1 MDRWY
6 QKEAITTTIAYL
18 RLNKGTKNPLIVAPT
33 GSGKSWIIA
42 GLLHKL
48 HGPYP
53 NLEVLIISHVK
64 EILEQNFEKLSLVLP
79 KEKLGLYS
87 ASLKLRQ
94 KKQITVAGIQSI
106 YKNPNLFANTKLIII
121 DEAHTIPP
129 SSESMYQ
136 KLITTFQNVPIVGLT
151 ATPYRLGSGYLTDSG
166 HIFNDIAYEV
176 DLKRLIKE
184 GYLCKLTSKAAKEQ
198 IDTSKLK
205 VQAGDY
211 SKKSMSEQIDRF
223 NITNSI
229 CDELAKYK
237 ELRKH
242 WLIFAVDIKHAEN
255 ISAALNARGIAAAP
269 YHSKMSMD
277 ERNLFIRLYK
287 AGKIQCIINVNALTT
302 GFDFPEID
310 LIGLLRP
317 TKSPVLHVQ
326 MIGRGLRIAPEKE
339 NALILDFAGNLRRL
353 GPIDKIEIQPPK
365 KGKGSGRPP
374 TKVCPQCDEVVALSA
389 QICDSC
395 GWKFESVNKLSL
407 HAASDHV
414 ISDDSK
420 PDFIKVNV
428 RKVYYYLHEKEN
440 KPPSLK
446 VIYSCDNLKMYTEWI
461 FIEHSRELRAIAERW
476 WYRRTNKDL
485 PNTVTEVLELT
496 AKNYLAMPKQI
507 VVENKSKYPKIKQYI
522 FEVTNES
529 QTL

>member
-6 QKEAITTTIAYL
+6 QKEAITATIAYL

-42 GLLHKL
+42 GLIYKL
-48 HGPYP
+48 HENYP
-53 NLEVLIISHVK
+53 NLQVLILSHVK
-64 EILEQNFEKLSLVLP
+64 EILEQNYEKLTTILP
-79 KEKLGLYS
+79 KDKLGVYS
-87 ASLKLRQ
+87 SSLKMR
-94 KKQITVAGIQSI
+94 KVNQITIAGIQSV
-106 YKNPNLFANTKLIII
+106 YKYPNLFANTKLIIV

-136 KLITTFQNVPIVGLT
+136 KLLTEFNTVPIVGLT
-151 ATPYRLGSGYLTDSG
+151 ATPYRLGTGYLTDS
-166 HIFNDIAYEV
+166 HIFDEVVYSV
-176 DLKRLIKE
+176 DLKRLINE
-184 GYLCKLTSKAAKEQ
+184 GYLSKLSSKSAKEQ

-237 ELRKH
+237 KLRKH
-242 WLIFAVDIKHAEN
+242 WLVFAVDIKHAEN
-255 ISAALNARGIAAAP
+255 IAQALNERGITSAP
-269 YHSKMSMD
+269 YHSKMSME
-277 ERNLFIRLYK
+277 ERSLFIRLYK

-326 MIGRGLRIAPEKE
+326 MIGRGLRIAPDKSD
-339 NALILDFAGNLRRL
+339 ALILDFAGNLRRL
-353 GPIDKIEIQPPK
+353 GPIDKIEITPPK
-365 KGKGSGRPP
+365 KGKGTGKPP
-374 TKVCPQCDEVVALSA
+374 TKVCPQCDEVVPLSA
-389 QICDSC
+389 QVCDSC
-395 GWKFESVNKLSL
+395 GWKFEAVNKLTFK
-407 HAASDHV
+407 AASDAV

-420 PDFIKVNV
+420 PDFIKVGV
-428 RKVYYYLHEKEN
+428 RNVYYYLHEKDD

-446 VIYSCDNLKMYTEWI
+446 VIYSCDNLKMYTEWQ
-461 FIEHSRELRAIAERW
+461 FLEHSRELRALTERW
-476 WYRRTNKDL
+476 WYRRTKEEL
-485 PNTVTEVLELT
+485 PQTVDEALQLI
-496 AKNYLAMPKQI
+496 AKKPLAIPKQI

-529 QTL
+529 